1 MALGFNSDRLC
12 SIRSAGAYPTE
23 VINHIAFA
31 IQEKSEHGQ
40 RTDFAL
46 QRREFETDAEVC
58 AEPPG

>member
-23 VINHIAFA
+23 VIIHIAFA

-46 QRREFETDAEVC
+46 
-58 AEPPG
+58 